1 MFSRDE
7 LIMQFSTEILKQCWF
22 LSGPTACGKTELSL
36 LLAEHL
42 NAEILALDSMS
53 LYRGMDIGTAKAS
66 RADQK
71 RVPHHLIDI
80 IDLHEEFSVSEYLS
94 AAETCC
100 RQIIERGH
108 VPLFVGGTGLYLRAI
123 LRGVFDGPSADWE
136 YRRELDEVV
145 ETKGI
150 AELHNR
156 LAAVD
161 FESAE
166 KLHPNDVRR
175 VIRALEV
182 HHVTGI
188 PLSAQHQEGALPKA
202 ERSENIYWLFPPRDW
217 LHVRINRRV
226 DQMLEEGLLDEVRLL
241 NSVKPP
247 MSRTARQALGYK
259 ELFDYLEEQSTFEEA
274 VEMLKQRTRQFA
286 KRQHTFLRSIKECE
300 AIEVDAEDQAADLLG
315 KILNR
320 SQS

>member
-53 LYRGMDIGTAKAS
+53 IYRGMDIGTAKAS
-66 RADQK
+66 REDQE

-80 IDLHEEFSVSEYLS
+80 IDLHEEYSVSEYMA

-100 RQIIERGH
+100 QQIIERGH

-156 LAAVD
+156 LAVVD
-161 FESAE
+161 RESAE

-182 HHVTGI
+182 HHVTGT
-188 PLSAQHQEGALPKA
+188 PLSAQHQEGALPEA
-202 ERSENIYWLFPPRDW
+202 ERPEHIYWLFPPRDW
-217 LHVRINRRV
+217 LHSRINRRV
-226 DQMLEEGLLDEVRLL
+226 DQMLEEGLLDEVRQL

-259 ELFDYLEEQSTFEEA
+259 ELIDYLEEQCTFEEA

-300 AIEVDAEDQAADLLG
+300 AIEFDAEDQAADLLQ

-320 SQS
+320 PQN